1 MFELLEKAFMSGLGA
16 IAMSQKMGEDLVKD
30 LKERYK
36 LSEEEGR
43 AFLEKMQGLA
53 KDSREKVTEMAEQEV
68 KKVMEK
74 VGVVPRDDYEQ
85 LLKRV
90 EELEKRLSSQ

>member
-16 IAMSQKMGEDLVKD
+16 IAMYQKMGEDLVKD
-30 LKERYK
+30 LKEKYK

-53 KDSREKVTEMAEQEV
+53 KDSRQKMSEMAEQEV
-68 KKVMEK
+68 KKVMDK
-74 VGVVPRDDYEQ
+74 VGVVPKDDYEQ

>member
-1 MFELLEKAFMSGLGA
+1 MLELLEKAFMSGLGA

-36 LSEEEGR
+36 MSEEEGR

-74 VGVVPRDDYEQ
+74 VGVVPRDDFEQ

>member
-1 MFELLEKAFMSGLGA
+1 MFELIEKAFLSGLGA
-16 IAMSQKMGEDLVKD
+16 IAVSQKMAEELVSD

-36 LSEEEGR
+36 MSEEEGK
-43 AFLEKMQGLA
+43 AFLDKMQGLA
-53 KDSREKVTEMAEQEV
+53 KDSRQKMSEMAEQEV

-90 EELEKRLSSQ
+90 EELEKRLSS

>member
-53 KDSREKVTEMAEQEV
+53 KDSRQKMSEMAEQEV
-68 KKVMEK
+68 KKVMDK
-74 VGVVPRDDYEQ
+74 VGVVSKDDYEK
-85 LLKRV
+85 LLNRV